1 MKWKTAIS
9 THKDGELYIR
19 GYKLTELIATRS
31 FPEIVFLLLA
41 GKMPSAAQ
49 AELLGAMLVA
59 ACEHGIEAPSTY
71 VARTTASTGASF
83 TAALAGGILTIGK
96 YHGGAIEALAELL
109 QSGKDAATIIA
120 ELSEKGDRLPGYG
133 HKIYKNEDPRT
144 VALFKRAK
152 GLGLLG
158 KYAALAEGLRLEL
171 QKQSGKL
178 LPLNIDGAFA
188 ALLSDLGIPWRM
200 GNGLFVLAR
209 LPGLI
214 AHVGEELE
222 REKPY
227 RRLDENEVEYD
238 GPDVG
243 NRCVG

>member
-1 MKWKTAIS
+1 MQWRTSIS

-19 GYKLTELIATRS
+19 GYKLTELIATKS
-31 FPEIVFLLLA
+31 FPEVVFLLLA
-41 GKMPSAAQ
+41 GKMPTAQQ

-59 ACEHGIEAPSTY
+59 ASEHGVEAPSTF

-96 YHGGAIEALAELL
+96 HHGGAIESLAELL

-120 ELSEKGDRLPGYG
+120 ELSAKSERLPGYG
-133 HKIYKNEDPRT
+133 HKVYKDEDPRT
-144 VALFKRAK
+144 AALFKRAN

-158 KYAALAEGLRLEL
+158 KYAALADELRQEL
-171 QKQSGKL
+171 HKESGKL

-188 ALLSDLGIPWRM
+188 VLLSELGISWRM

-227 RRLDENEVEYD
+227 RRLEEGEVEYD
-238 GPDVG
+238 GPEA
-243 NRCVG
+243 R

>member
-1 MKWKTAIS
+1 
-9 THKDGELYIR
+9 
-19 GYKLTELIATRS
+19 IATKT
-31 FPEIVFLLLA
+31 FPEVVFLLIA
-41 GKMPSAAQ
+41 GKMPTKAQ
-49 AELLGAMLVA
+49 AELLSAMLVA
-59 ACEHGIEAPSTY
+59 ACEHGVEAPSTF

-109 QSGKDAATIIA
+109 QFGKNAATIVA
-120 ELSEKGDRLPGYG
+120 ELSAKGERLPGYG
-133 HKIYKNEDPRT
+133 HKVYKDADPRT
-144 VALFKRAK
+144 TALFERAK
-152 GLGLLG
+152 ALGLLG
-158 KYAALAEGLRLEL
+158 KYAALAEELRQEL
-171 QKQSGKL
+171 QKKSGKL

-188 ALLSDLGIPWRM
+188 VLLSELGIQARM

-227 RRLDENEVEYD
+227 RRLEEGEVEYN
-238 GPDVG
+238 GPEAE
-243 NRCVG
+243 

>member
-1 MKWKTAIS
+1 MKWKTSIS
-9 THKDGELYIR
+9 VHKNGELYIR
-19 GYKLTELIATRS
+19 GYKLTELIATKT
-31 FPEIVFLLLA
+31 FPEVVFLLLA
-41 GKMPSAAQ
+41 GKMPTGPE

-59 ACEHGIEAPSTY
+59 ACEHGVEAPSTF

-109 QSGKDAATIIA
+109 QSGKNAATIVA
-120 ELSEKGDRLPGYG
+120 ELSAKGERLPGYG
-133 HKIYKNEDPRT
+133 HKVYKDADPRT
-144 VALFKRAK
+144 TALFERAK
-152 GLGLLG
+152 ALGLLG
-158 KYAALAEGLRLEL
+158 KYAALAEELRQEL
-171 QKQSGKL
+171 QKKSGKL

-188 ALLSDLGIPWRM
+188 VLLSELGIQARM

-227 RRLDENEVEYD
+227 RRLEEGEVEYD
-238 GPDVG
+238 GPEAE
-243 NRCVG
+243 

>member
-1 MKWKTAIS
+1 MRWRTSIS
-9 THKDGELYIR
+9 VHKNGDLYIR
-19 GYKLTELIATRS
+19 GYKLTELIATKS
-31 FPEIVFLLLA
+31 FPEIVFLLLV
-41 GKMPSAAQ
+41 GKMPTAQQ

-59 ACEHGIEAPSTY
+59 ASEHGVEAPSTF

-96 YHGGAIEALAELL
+96 YHGGAIESLAELL

-120 ELSEKGDRLPGYG
+120 ELSARGERLPGYG
-133 HKIYKNEDPRT
+133 HKVYKDEDPRT
-144 VALFKRAK
+144 AALFKRAQT
-152 GLGLLG
+152 LGLFG
-158 KYAALAEGLRLEL
+158 KYAALAGELGREL
-171 QKQSGKL
+171 QKKSGKL

-188 ALLSDLGIPWRM
+188 ALLSELGISWRM

-227 RRLDENEVEYD
+227 RRLEEEEVEYD
-238 GPDVG
+238 GPKI
-243 NRCVG
+243 